1 MKAAKKPEAKAEATE
16 CILRL
21 GKANNVI
28 LWNEEMKSI
37 VGALYGSTANFLQ
50 TNERYVPPI
59 PREED

>member
-1 MKAAKKPEAKAEATE
+1 MKTAKKPDTKADAPE

-37 VGALYGSTANFLQ
+37 VGALYG
-50 TNERYVPPI
+50 
-59 PREED
+59 